1 MSEFPIIATLVSTFL
16 AGGLGALWYG
26 PLCGNAW
33 LAAGGKTKEE
43 IDDGAKPIMI
53 AMLTWL
59 VSAIVFSLLTSS
71 YGVSG
76 FGSLIRFAV
85 LAWLGFGLVPTV
97 LSVVFQEKSRAFLWI
112 DGGYHLC
119 GWLLMAVAHSVLE
132 QVL

>member
-59 VSAIVFSLLTSS
+59 VTRPGQRQTLRQRHRHRL
-71 YGVSG
+71 
-76 FGSLIRFAV
+76 
-85 LAWLGFGLVPTV
+85 
-97 LSVVFQEKSRAFLWI
+97 RA
-112 DGGYHLC
+112 
-119 GWLLMAVAHSVLE
+119 
-132 QVL
+132 